1 MENWGIKNYKIN
13 VCERWVAKLFLQYIQ
28 IHVAGFVAAVS
39 KN

>member
-1 MENWGIKNYKIN
+1 MS
-13 VCERWVAKLFLQYIQ
+13 AKDELQNLFLQYIQ